1 MSTATT
7 NQVAKESFESK
18 GSKLS
23 LLGFIMALPPI
34 LVLGIF
40 IGFPIV
46 LAFLLSI
53 GYTGGLNEVISIIGQ
68 DVRARD
74 GKLFTVQAYQDVFK
88 DPRFLGDLRTTLSV
102 AFIATILTLFFSIGI
117 GLIQRLRGGKLSTIL
132 TGLSLTPLFIPVV
145 ISAWALYTFY
155 GGAGLY
161 RTIFKSFGFDVP
173 QLTSTVPA
181 IIIGSVW
188 TSLPFAILMITSGFQ
203 SIPNALIESA
213 QDAGASLLTIIRT
226 IMLPLAFIPI
236 VIVATFTSIGV
247 MGSFTIPFFL
257 GPNQPTMFGVE
268 ITNFFT
274 AYNRPQQSI
283 VMAFIVFA
291 AASGI
296 AVLYIWAN
304 FRSAK
309 ESGRV

>member
-7 NQVAKESFESK
+7 NQVAKESFGSK
-18 GSKLS
+18 DSKLS
-23 LLGFIMALPPI
+23 VLGFFMALPPI
-34 LVLGIF
+34 LVLGTF
-40 IGFPIV
+40 IGLPIG
-46 LAFLLSI
+46 LAFFLSL

-74 GKLFTVQAYQDVFK
+74 GKLFTLQAYQDVIK
-88 DPRFLGDLRTTLSV
+88 DPRFLGDLRTTLLVSL
-102 AFIATILTLFFSIGI
+102 FATILVLFFSIGI
-117 GLIQRLRGGKLSTIL
+117 VLIQRLRGGKLSSLL
-132 TGLSLTPLFIPVV
+132 TALSLTPLFIPVV

-161 RTIFKSFGFDVP
+161 QTLLKSFGFDVP
-173 QLTSTVPA
+173 QITSTVVA
-181 IIIGSVW
+181 IVIGSVW

-203 SIPNALIESA
+203 SIPNALIEAA
-213 QDAGASLLTIIRT
+213 QDAGAGIVTIIRT
-226 IMLPLAFIPI
+226 VMLPLAFIPI

-283 VMAFIVFA
+283 VMAFIVFL

-296 AVLYIWAN
+296 AVMYIWAN